1 MFDIG
6 FWELFLIFILLLFV
20 VGPDKLPVVAEYLGR
35 WFGKIQRYFFE
46 LKDSIQNETNSTSD
60 DISSILEDQKNQIKD
75 LEEKY
80 LKHKKRIKMAKDN
93 SDSSFNSLIPHLKE
107 LRTRFLKSLIFV
119 LVIFVILFPFAD
131 LIYNQLAEPLLDKLP
146 AGSNMIAIDVASPFF
161 IPFKLVLILSVFI
174 SIPFLLYHLWMFT
187 APGLYE
193 KEKKLVLPIL
203 ISSSLLFYLGA
214 AFAYFVVFP
223 LLFGFFISIAE
234 GISVMTDI
242 GRYLDFVITLFFAF
256 GLAFEVP
263 IVTIILVIT
272 NVSTPKSLAAKR
284 PYVIVG
290 AFVVG
295 MLLTPPDVI
304 SQTLLAI
311 PIWLLY
317 ELGIFF
323 SKFISSNSKISEEV
337 LYDNINNNNPG
348 DKKK

>member
-1 MFDIG
+1 M
-6 FWELFLIFILLLFV
+6 V
-20 VGPDKLPVVAEYLGR
+20 
-35 WFGKIQRYFFE
+35 
-46 LKDSIQNETNSTSD
+46 KDSNS
-60 DISSILEDQKNQIKD
+60 EN
-75 LEEKY
+75 
-80 LKHKKRIKMAKDN
+80 
-93 SDSSFNSLIPHLKE
+93 SFNSLIPHLKE
-107 LRTRFLKSLIFV
+107 LRTRLLKSLIFV
-119 LVIFVILFPFAD
+119 LIIFLVLFPFAD
-131 LIYNQLAEPLLDKLP
+131 SIYNQLAEPLLDKLP
-146 AGSNMIAIDVASPFF
+146 VGSNMIAIDVASPFF
-161 IPFKLVLILSVFI
+161 IPFKLVLILSIFI
-174 SIPFLLYHLWMFT
+174 SIPYLLFHLWTFT

-223 LLFGFFISIAE
+223 LLFGFFISLAPE

-263 IVTIILVIT
+263 IVTIILVAT

-290 AFVVG
+290 AFIVG

-311 PIWLLY
+311 PIWILY

-323 SKFISSNSKISEEV
+323 SKFISSTSKMSDDVI
-337 LYDNINNNNPG
+337 YDNINDKSG
-348 DKKK
+348 DKEK

>member
-1 MFDIG
+1 M
-6 FWELFLIFILLLFV
+6 
-20 VGPDKLPVVAEYLGR
+20 
-35 WFGKIQRYFFE
+35 
-46 LKDSIQNETNSTSD
+46 SN
-60 DISSILEDQKNQIKD
+60 
-75 LEEKY
+75 
-80 LKHKKRIKMAKDN
+80 DN

-119 LVIFVILFPFAD
+119 LVIFLILFPFAD

-146 AGSNMIAIDVASPFF
+146 VGSNMIAIDVASPFF

-174 SIPFLLYHLWMFT
+174 SIPFLLYRLWMFT

-223 LLFGFFISIAE
+223 LLFGFFISIAPE